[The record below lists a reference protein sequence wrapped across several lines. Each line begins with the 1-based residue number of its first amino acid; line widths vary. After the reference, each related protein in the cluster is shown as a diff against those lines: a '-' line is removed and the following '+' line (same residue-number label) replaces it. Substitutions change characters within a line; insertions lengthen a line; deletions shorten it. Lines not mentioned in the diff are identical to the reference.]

1 MNIALFPFPRKIA
14 LSRKTVNIS
23 AYEWV
28 CFADD
33 FSMTLKKH
41 ICDFSAETARILA
54 QPVKTAGG
62 CPSSG
67 RVLLSIR
74 KSKNIAPQGYELT
87 VSRDGILLEAS
98 GEAGIFY
105 GLQTLIQIISEHG
118 VKLPCCNI
126 SDYPD
131 FKNRG
136 VMLDVSRCKVPT
148 MNSMLAYID
157 LLAKM
162 KINQLQLY
170 MEHTFAF
177 SAHEIVWRDASPFT
191 AEEIIRLDAYC
202 AERFIELVPNLNSF
216 GHFER
221 WLKHPEY
228 KHLAECPD
236 GYERSNGVWSEC
248 GTTLKPHADALKF
261 LNGLYA
267 EFLPNF
273 TSRHFNAGCDETWE
287 LGQGWSKKLSEK
299 NGKTRAYLD
308 FLLKIHKLV
317 DKYDRKMMF
326 WGDIILHEPEL
337 IKELPRNI
345 IALNWG
351 YEANHP
357 FNEQCRQFASS
368 GIPFYVCPGA
378 SSWNTLTGRTSNCIA
393 NLANAAGHGIKY
405 GAEGFLNTDWGDG
418 GHHQYLPVSYPGI
431 LCGACFSWSYQ
442 ANRDADF
449 VKGLNSLCFKDSTGM
464 LGKTVYELGKTL
476 EHIKAR
482 PFNSTV
488 FNHLLFDNFK
498 HKPEELLKDIDVP
511 SLEKCIADFDR
522 LAAQIPLAA
531 PGIPDGDL
539 VKAEL
544 RNAIRMARHAAA
556 KTIAFICRKDEYF
569 QLKRELEA
577 IKRIHEQLWLARNRM
592 GGLKESADRLMSG
605 LSSLELLRK

>member
-1 MNIALFPFPRKIA
+1 MSIAIFPAPRKIV
-14 LSRKTVNIS
+14 SSKISVNIS
-23 AYEWV
+23 GCEWV
-28 CFADD
+28 CFTNT
-33 FSMTLKKH
+33 FSTTLKKH
-41 ICDFSAETARILA
+41 ICDFSAETSRILA
-54 QPVKTAGG
+54 QPVKTAGA

-67 RVLLSIR
+67 RVLLAIR
-74 KSKNIAPQGYELT
+74 KSKSIAAQGYELT
-87 VSRDGILLEAS
+87 VSKNGAQLEAS
-98 GEAGIFY
+98 DEAGIFY
-105 GLQTLIQIISEHG
+105 GLQTLAQIIAEYG
-118 VKLPCCNI
+118 VQLPCCEI

-148 MNSMLAYID
+148 MDSMLAYID

-162 KINQLQLY
+162 KLNQLQLY
-170 MEHTFAF
+170 MEHSFAF
-177 SAHEIVWRDASPFT
+177 SAHETVWRDTSPFT

-236 GYERSNGVWSEC
+236 GYKRHNGTWSEC
-248 GTTLKPHADALKF
+248 GMTLKPHVSSLKF
-261 LNGLYA
+261 LNTLYS

-273 TSRHFNAGCDETWE
+273 TSRHFNVGCDETWE
-287 LGQGWSKKLSEK
+287 LGQGWSKQLAEK
-299 NGKTRAYLD
+299 TGKTRVYLD
-308 FLLKIHKLV
+308 FLLKIRKLV

-337 IKELPRNI
+337 IKELPKNI

-351 YEANHP
+351 YEATHP

-368 GIPFYVCPGA
+368 GIPFYVCPGT
-378 SSWNTLTGRTSNCIA
+378 SSWNSLTGRTANCIA
-393 NLANAAGHGIKY
+393 NLANAAEHGIKY
-405 GAEGFLNTDWGDG
+405 GAEGFLITDWGDN
-418 GHHQYLPVSYPGI
+418 GHHQYLPLSYMGI

-442 ANRDADF
+442 ASRNADL
-449 VKGLNSLCFKDSTGM
+449 VKGLNALCFKDSTGI
-464 LGKTVYELGKTL
+464 LGKTVFELGKAL

-482 PFNSTV
+482 PSNSTV
-488 FNHLLFDNFK
+488 FNRLMFAGFDD
-498 HKPEELLKDIDVP
+498 KPDEFLKDIDVP
-511 SLEKCIADFDR
+511 VLEKCIADFDR
-522 LAAQIPLAA
+522 LAAQIPLAR

-556 KTIAFICRKDEYF
+556 KTIAFMRRKDEYLP
-569 QLKRELEA
+569 LKHDLEI
-577 IKRIHEQLWLARNRM
+577 IKRIHEQLWLSRNRP
-592 GGLKESADRLMSG
+592 GGLKESADHLVKTI
-605 LSSLELLRK
+605 SSLELLRK